1 MRKTRLTLAT
11 AAAFAALALPAQA
24 ATDTTSIQLTGG
36 SLSFTQQPFAD
47 DFAATALTGAP
58 QLVTTNMNDWKVND
72 ARGTGAGWNVTFQA
86 SQFDDGAGHTL
97 PAGSLKVLAPTV
109 TPVNALNLALP
120 PLAQGATFTLDSG
133 SAVPV
138 VSALAGTGQGEW
150 SFHHLNAP
158 VAKDLQLTVPA
169 SAFAGTYTSNL
180 TFTLGATP

>member
-1 MRKTRLTLAT
+1 MRKTRLTLA
-11 AAAFAALALPAQA
+11 ALAALAALAVPAQA
-24 ATDTTSIQLTGG
+24 ATDTTSIALTGG
-36 SLSFTQQPFAD
+36 SLSFTQQPLAD
-47 DFAATALTGAP
+47 DFAATPLTGSP

-86 SQFDDGAGHTL
+86 SQFSDGSGHTL

-109 TPVNALNLALP
+109 APVNVLNLAVP
-120 PLAQGATFTLDSG
+120 PLIQGATFTLDSG

-138 VSALAGTGQGEW
+138 VSALANTGQGEW
-150 SFHHLNAP
+150 TFHHLNAA

-169 SAFAGTYTSNL
+169 NAYAGTYTSNL